1 MVIIGVSMPKKNN
14 ISYSQDRVIN
24 RCIFLEEKKEIR
36 EEQNNRQKTTMIM
49 SIVYHCSKKN
59 KDIFIPFNILNTK
72 LLIKSIIIIIMLNI
86 SIFLL
91 LFFIVFLL
99 YIHIYYSRNNKISP
113 TIT

>member
-59 KDIFIPFNILNTK
+59 KDIFISSECIDCDKYLSSDE
-72 LLIKSIIIIIMLNI
+72 LLD
-86 SIFLL
+86 
-91 LFFIVFLL
+91 
-99 YIHIYYSRNNKISP
+99 
-113 TIT
+113 